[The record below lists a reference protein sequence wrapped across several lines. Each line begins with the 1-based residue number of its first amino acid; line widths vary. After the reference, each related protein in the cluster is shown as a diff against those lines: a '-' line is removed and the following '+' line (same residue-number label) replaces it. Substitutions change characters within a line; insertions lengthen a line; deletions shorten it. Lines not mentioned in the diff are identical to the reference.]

1 MDRSLGNLQLSV
13 LHLQVDAS
21 GFMLLELSTSCCSLL
36 FYLCGDGLI
45 CRSMHCLPF
54 HLISFPLQFK
64 ILIGSPCRC
73 RSSCRIEAAVWLP
86 QVQGLG
92 SCIFFVRVN
101 APCCCHVGPGT
112 MASLWVRWPQTQRL
126 LTTTTCQLLRNRLS
140 WLCELLRRPH
150 LLQLGLWSLW
160 FV

>member
-86 QVQGLG
+86 QAQGLG
-92 SCIFFVRVN
+92 SCIFFCMSKC
-101 APCCCHVGPGT
+101 ALLLSCGPGNYGFSVGSMT
-112 MASLWVRWPQTQRL
+112 PNPKAF
-126 LTTTTCQLLRNRLS
+126 NNHHLS
-140 WLCELLRRPH
+140 IIEEPAELAL
-150 LLQLGLWSLW
+150 
-160 FV
+160 